1 MIPVNRQIIQ
11 HAWAVR
17 DTEKT
22 INKWVDAEDWDG
34 TDPIRS
40 A

>member
-11 HAWAVR
+11 HARVVK

-22 INKWVDAEDWDG
+22 IKKWVAAEDWDG
-34 TDPIRS
+34 TNPIRT